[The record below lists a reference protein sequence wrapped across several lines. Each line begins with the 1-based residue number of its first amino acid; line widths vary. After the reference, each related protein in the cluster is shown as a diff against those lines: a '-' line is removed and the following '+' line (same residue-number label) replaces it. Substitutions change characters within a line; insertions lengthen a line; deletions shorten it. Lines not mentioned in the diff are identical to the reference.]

1 MAHPSTS
8 FKRHIRY
15 TLAVLMVLV
24 GVFVVYV
31 SFEKTIDAAN
41 HQRLRSVKLA
51 DEMRRSSDDLSR
63 LYVVTGDALYQRS
76 YETVLDVREGRSPRP
91 HNEGILSLDLRSD
104 AAQPARGGDAVALLD
119 LMRRAGFTDEELA
132 LLTQSKTLS
141 DELTHTER
149 EAMRLREV
157 QGSGAEASHARALA
171 LLHDEAYLATRRAI
185 MQPIER
191 F

>member
-1 MAHPSTS
+1 M
-8 FKRHIRY
+8 
-15 TLAVLMVLV
+15 
-24 GVFVVYV
+24 
-31 SFEKTIDAAN
+31 
-41 HQRLRSVKLA
+41 
-51 DEMRRSSDDLSR
+51 
-63 LYVVTGDALYQRS
+63 
-76 YETVLDVREGRSPRP
+76 REGRSPRP
-91 HNEGILSLDLRSD
+91 PNDGILSLDLRSD

-119 LMRRAGFTDEELA
+119 LMRRAGFTEEELD
-132 LLTQSKTLS
+132 LLTQSKKLS

>member
-1 MAHPSTS
+1 
-8 FKRHIRY
+8 
-15 TLAVLMVLV
+15 MVLV

-41 HQRLRSVKLA
+41 RQRLRSVKLA
-51 DEMRRSSDDLSR
+51 DEMRRSSDDLTRLSR

-119 LMRRAGFTDEELA
+119 LMRRAGFTEEELD
-132 LLTQSKTLS
+132 LLTQSKKLS

-171 LLHDEAYLATRRAI
+171 LLHDEAHLETRRAI